1 MNLQIADLEMNNL
14 LDRDAMGALMGGS
27 ITVLSPWQTISSQS
41 SYGNYA
47 NGSYFNLKKSVFGF
61 TVIYG
66 KKRYDASDRDKDGKV
81 TVWEFSGR
89 RYF

>member
-27 ITVLSPWQTISSQS
+27 ITVLSPWKTISSQS

-66 KKRYDASDRDKDGKV
+66 KKRYEYRTKT
-81 TVWEFSGR
+81 TVARQKRSRSVLF
-89 RYF
+89 

>member
-27 ITVLSPWQTISSQS
+27 VIVLSPWTTTSSQS

-66 KKRYDASDRDKDGKV
+66 KKRYEYRTKTTIARQKRSRSV
-81 TVWEFSGR
+81 LF
-89 RYF
+89 

>member
-27 ITVLSPWQTISSQS
+27 VTVLSPWTTTSSQS

-47 NGSYFNLKKSVFGF
+47 NGSYFKLKKSVFGF

-66 KKRYDASDRDKDGKV
+66 KKRYEYRTKTTIARQKRSRSV
-81 TVWEFSGR
+81 LF
-89 RYF
+89 

>member
-27 ITVLSPWQTISSQS
+27 ITVLSPWKTISSQS
-41 SYGNYA
+41 SYGNYT
-47 NGSYFNLKKSVFGF
+47 NGNYFNLKKSAFGW

-66 KKRYDASDRDKDGKV
+66 KKRYEYRTKT
-81 TVWEFSGR
+81 TVARQKRSRTVLF
-89 RYF
+89 

>member
-66 KKRYDASDRDKDGKV
+66 KKRYEYRTKT
-81 TVWEFSGR
+81 TVARQKRSRSVLF
-89 RYF
+89 